1 MEQQAPCPFC
11 GQFAGYVFVHGHYQ
25 CNNCGQNVMPCCEG
39 LGRHFGMLIL
49 KNLLNR
55 TAIKSSL

>member
-1 MEQQAPCPFC
+1 MKQQAPCPFC

-39 LGRHFGMLIL
+39 PGRCSGILIL
-49 KNLLNR
+49 L
-55 TAIKSSL
+55 